1 MDLFTFILLW
11 IEIPVSKNSVDPDQ
25 ICTVCLCPNN
35 VTLGIRGLIDGMA
48 TTDCAFNQFNYT
60 KGNNLCYHHDIL
72 SVEVF
77 SQKSLRSKP
86 DWNNNRN
93 MNSNV
98 IQKWNILVLCCL
110 LSATIWPTYFLEL
123 INKMLP
129 RFAESYKI
137 INSGLLITKLWCG
150 LLWDDNHEFTA
161 FLFYRL
167 LHDY

>member
-1 MDLFTFILLW
+1 MLSSYLKCFPKNHYCQYLSPKNTETSTETSTNPICLVDYAILVNWLSPFPILGVSGGPFHFYSAL

-86 DWNNNRN
+86 D
-93 MNSNV
+93 
-98 IQKWNILVLCCL
+98 
-110 LSATIWPTYFLEL
+110 
-123 INKMLP
+123 
-129 RFAESYKI
+129 
-137 INSGLLITKLWCG
+137 
-150 LLWDDNHEFTA
+150 
-161 FLFYRL
+161 
-167 LHDY
+167 